1 MKKRLYNHYGAAV
14 GDEVTDIERIMQDA
28 SNQVTKYCLDNNLD
42 LRDANSIC
50 KTMVDI
56 MFADVHIREG
66 LRIKKNER
74 MVVTDSGAK
83 ALNDAIEKFSRLPYM
98 DSKS

>member
-28 SNQVTKYCLDNNLD
+28 TNQVTKYCLENNLD

-50 KTMVDI
+50 KNMVDI
-56 MFADVHIREG
+56 MFAHVTLKEG
-66 LRIKKNER
+66 FRIKKEEK
-74 MVVTDSGAK
+74 SG
-83 ALNDAIEKFSRLPYM
+83 DVYGDDVIPEHIKF
-98 DSKS
+98 